1 MKTKTRNI
9 SLPPEL
15 DAFIQNRVR
24 SGQYGNASD
33 VIRAGLRSLAR
44 DEMVANY
51 AEFQKIMAEL
61 PQDPITPEIEQ
72 RVVERV
78 KALRAQ
84 RRTKLAK
91 AAK

>member
-9 SLPPEL
+9 SLPPEM

-33 VIRAGLRSLAR
+33 VIRAGLRSLVK
-44 DEMVANY
+44 DEMAANY
-51 AEFQKIMAEL
+51 AAFQKVMAEL
-61 PQDPITPEIEQ
+61 PQDPITPEMEQ
-72 RVVERV
+72 RVVRHIKE
-78 KALRAQ
+78 LRAKARQ
-84 RRTKLAK
+84 K

>member
-33 VIRAGLRSLAR
+33 VIRAGLRSLAK
-44 DEMVANY
+44 DEMVASY
-51 AEFQKIMAEL
+51 AEWQKIMSEL

-72 RVVERV
+72 SVVKHVNEI
-78 KALRAQ
+78 RAQ
-84 RRTKLAK
+84 RRAKLAK
-91 AAK
+91 AAR